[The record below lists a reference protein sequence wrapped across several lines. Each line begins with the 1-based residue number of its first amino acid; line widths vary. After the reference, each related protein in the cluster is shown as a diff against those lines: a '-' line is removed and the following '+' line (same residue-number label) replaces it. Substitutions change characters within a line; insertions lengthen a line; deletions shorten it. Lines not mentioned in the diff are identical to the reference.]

1 MINSTCSDS
10 ENDLFSFENE
20 DEKKLFILTRLFTRI
35 NKNTNYDVHSVA
47 DKGKFFLNLILNFL
61 VHKEIY
67 GSPYKHPISK
77 EGKMEKKN
85 KKSLRVNF
93 NEETYV
99 KYF

>member
-10 ENDLFSFENE
+10 ENELFNFENE
-20 DEKKLFILTRLFTRI
+20 DEKKLFMLTRLYTRI
-35 NKNTNYDVHSVA
+35 NKNTNYDVYTVA
-47 DKGKFFLNLILNFL
+47 DKGEFFILKCL

-67 GSPYKHPISK
+67 GSPYKHPIAK
-77 EGKMEKKN
+77 KGKIEKCNKN

-99 KYF
+99 RYF